1 MSPFLLRAALAAM
14 TLPALALAKET
25 VSRSDVIEAIRV
37 FDANACGNLA
47 APQPSTAANEA
58 VAQASNTILHFALE
72 SDDVVVDLGTDAVTW
87 CDVKKGLADLPHSG
101 ERGLLLAAYLAGS
114 VSAQLK
120 AGSANANPYAGWVHL
135 IPVYRAM
142 KARQGVEIPEIE
154 RLLALQASGGLARF
168 AAVAEQKSVERLK
181 KLYGGDGKA
190 PAQPKSAPALA
201 SASSD

>member
-1 MSPFLLRAALAAM
+1 MSPFLLRAALAAL

-25 VSRSDVIEAIRV
+25 ISRSEVIEAIRV

-47 APQPSTAANEA
+47 APKPSAAANDA
-58 VAQASNTILHFALE
+58 VARASNEILQFALA
-72 SDDVVVDLGTDAVTW
+72 SDDVVVDLGTDAVPW

-114 VSAQLK
+114 VDAQLK

-154 RLLALQASGGLARF
+154 RLLALQASDGLAGY
-168 AAVAEQKSVERLK
+168 AALTEQKSVERLR
-181 KLYGGDGKA
+181 KLYGGSGRA
-190 PAQPKSAPALA
+190 PAPGKPAPALA
-201 SASSD
+201 SNSSD